1 MNARLGMKLA
11 GGRLWLGMALTALA
25 GCAQPDLGEVQR
37 FVIDTQKNTPIKKLD
52 PPPEIKP
59 YTPFAYTAQGLKDP
73 FMLAPFAQE
82 EELELPQELMAQ
94 SPGYTGPRPDPNRV
108 REELEKY
115 SLGSL
120 KLMGTF
126 RMGGGGGELWALVL
140 APDSVVHRVRK
151 NNYLGSNHGKI
162 IGITEQRVE
171 LKEIVPDGPGRW
183 QERQSFLS
191 LSQ

>member
-1 MNARLGMKLA
+1 MNARPGMKLA

-82 EELELPQELMAQ
+82 EELELPQELMEAW
-94 SPGYTGPRPDPNRV
+94 NV
-108 REELEKY
+108 R
-115 SLGSL
+115 SI
-120 KLMGTF
+120 F
-126 RMGGGGGELWALVL
+126 A
-140 APDSVVHRVRK
+140 
-151 NNYLGSNHGKI
+151 
-162 IGITEQRVE
+162 
-171 LKEIVPDGPGRW
+171 
-183 QERQSFLS
+183 
-191 LSQ
+191 